1 MPGRGLRFTAVITE
15 EDGTVLDRHQFTS
28 AKDLAEW
35 LDISHQYVRVM
46 FAAGLGTFQRTR
58 TVDGKVQTCTVTREP
73 RNQF

>member
-1 MPGRGLRFTAVITE
+1 MPDRGSRFSATITAD
-15 EDGTVLDRHQFTS
+15 DGAVLDTHQFQS
-28 AKDLAEW
+28 AKDLAAW

-58 TVDGKVQTCTVTREP
+58 IVDGRVQTCTVTRQP